1 MINDNMVIKEKSRRL
16 DNTLGTAYSILS
28 MLLIL
33 FTCAFLLIVILYYGA
48 GTLSLRFLVT
58 EPDASALG
66 AAAGGILTPIIGT
79 CILTLI
85 GIIIAFPFAL
95 ATAIYLRFYSK
106 SGLFKTLV
114 TSAID
119 ILSGV
124 PTIVIALFALAIF
137 TQPFFSA
144 LSSEIAGADGVSKA
158 FGKSF
163 LVSGIT
169 MAVMI
174 LPFVAKS
181 MEEALKTVP
190 QSYIDGSMALGAT
203 QWQTISKVVL
213 SCARDGLVT
222 GTILGMGRIIG
233 DTAIVWLTLGGTL
246 RMTGNQPWYSVH
258 NWISTLQNTGCTL
271 TSYIFYTSPAG
282 EGNQLD
288 VAFGA
293 SLVLVVII
301 ILLNLATSLIGNL
314 GGRKNG

>member
-1 MINDNMVIKEKSRRL
+1 MMTKEKSRTI
-16 DNTLGTAYSILS
+16 DNSLGSAYSIIS
-28 MLLIL
+28 MMLIVC
-33 FTCAFLLIVILYYGA
+33 TCAFLLLVTLYYGA
-48 GTLSLRFLVT
+48 GTISLRFLVT
-58 EPDASALG
+58 EPDSSALG

-79 CILTLI
+79 CILTLT
-85 GIIIAFPFAL
+85 GIVIAFPFAL
-95 ATAIYLRFYSK
+95 ATAIYLCFYSK
-106 SGLFKTLV
+106 GGVFKTLV
-114 TSAID
+114 NSAID

-137 TQPFFSA
+137 TQPYFSS
-144 LSSEIAGADGVSKA
+144 LSTSIINADGTAGMA

-163 LVSGIT
+163 LVCGIT

-203 QWQTISKVVL
+203 RWQTISKVVL
-213 SCARDGLVT
+213 SCARDGLIT
-222 GTILGMGRIIG
+222 GTILGMGRIVG

-246 RMTGNQPWYSVH
+246 RMTGNQPWYAVD
-258 NWISTLQNTGCTL
+258 NWLSTLQNTGCTL
-271 TSYIFYTSPAG
+271 TSYIYYTSPAG
-282 EGNQLD
+282 EGNQMD

-301 ILLNLATSLIGNL
+301 ILLNLATNFIGTL
-314 GGRKNG
+314 GGRSNG